1 MLFCLFTGP
10 ESDHGAENQKTC
22 AGFLFHMICYT
33 RYLSSGYDRNYF
45 ITSARFLCRL
55 IKNPLFPLPQ
65 AGAGHLERVRQNCY
79 AKPER
84 NIIMKTIAIID
95 DDLYIGDMLSEVLS
109 KEGFGVLRAYSGTE
123 ALYLLKEKRPDLVL
137 LDLMLPGMSGEEVLS
152 YIKGIPVIVLSARAE
167 VQDKIDL
174 LLGGAADYMTK
185 PFDTGELLARI
196 AVQLRRTDSPSG
208 AEPLTAGDLSIDP
221 LSRSLS
227 VCGKEVRL
235 TRTEYA
241 IIKLLM
247 ENPGRVIARSVL
259 LDRIGADTPDC
270 TERSL
275 KQHISNL
282 RKKLQEAGDTD
293 YIETVW
299 GIGFK
304 LRTVKIL
311 TKS

>member
-1 MLFCLFTGP
+1 
-10 ESDHGAENQKTC
+10 
-22 AGFLFHMICYT
+22 
-33 RYLSSGYDRNYF
+33 
-45 ITSARFLCRL
+45 
-55 IKNPLFPLPQ
+55 
-65 AGAGHLERVRQNCY
+65 
-79 AKPER
+79 
-84 NIIMKTIAIID
+84 MKTIAIID
-95 DDLYIGDMLSEVLS
+95 DDLYIGDMLTEVLS
-109 KEGFGVLRAYSGTE
+109 KEGFSVLRAYSGTE

-152 YIKGIPVIVLSARAE
+152 YIKGVPVIVLSARAD
-167 VQDKIDL
+167 VKDKIAL

-196 AVQLRRTDSPSG
+196 AVQLRKADSLKEPSF
-208 AEPLTAGDLSIDP
+208 LTAGDLSIDL

-247 ENPGRVIARSVL
+247 ENPERVIARSVL

-282 RKKLQEAGDTD
+282 RKKLQDAGGTD

-304 LRTVKIL
+304 LRDH
-311 TKS
+311 KS